1 MYIVLETMQNF
12 YMDVYHELVNIE
24 MLGARLKSCIKLS
37 GVLWN
42 SNVLDYVF

>member
-1 MYIVLETMQNF
+1 MQNF
-12 YMDVYHELVNIE
+12 YLDGCHELVNIE
-24 MLGARLKSCIKLS
+24 MLGARLKSCIYGGG